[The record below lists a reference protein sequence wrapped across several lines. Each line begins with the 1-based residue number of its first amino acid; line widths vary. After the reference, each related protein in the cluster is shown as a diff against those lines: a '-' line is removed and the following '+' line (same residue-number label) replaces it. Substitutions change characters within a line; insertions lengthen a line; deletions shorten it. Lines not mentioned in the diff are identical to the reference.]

1 MPPLPY
7 NSPLLPCLC
16 PYYPQPWGHSVFL
29 RLQKRQ
35 DRQWTKQE
43 QASKMVKW
51 NESCWK
57 GTVYIIFS
65 ATAFLVTFR
74 EKYFMDPYH
83 YWTGKT
89 QQHSTWQYRAV
100 QYNAGQYNVVQLS
113 AVHCSIQGEVQQRTV
128 HNSAAAEAALL
139 PALSSKARG

>member
-1 MPPLPY
+1 
-7 NSPLLPCLC
+7 
-16 PYYPQPWGHSVFL
+16 
-29 RLQKRQ
+29 
-35 DRQWTKQE
+35 
-43 QASKMVKW
+43 MVKW

-89 QQHSTWQYRAV
+89 QQHSTAHGSTEQCSTMQGTTMQFSLV
-100 QYNAGQYNVVQLS
+100 QYIAVYKGRCNKGQS
-113 AVHCSIQGEVQQRTV
+113 TTVQQLRPLYYQHFQAKQGV
-128 HNSAAAEAALL
+128 HGSHVLVL
-139 PALSSKARG
+139 WVTQCRGGGRRPPHT